1 MSVKYEWTIEELE
14 DGEVID
20 SDFRDK
26 LSDFKY
32 FPADMDL
39 GLVRNEGN
47 DIDGVTDRVWAY
59 VKDGKL
65 PEYFQDAYLQNTSH
79 KIPVRFHKELQ
90 DYHGYKAIA
99 KNIP

>member
-26 LSDFKY
+26 LLEFN
-32 FPADMDL
+32 FNHFTTGIDL

-47 DIDGVTDRVWAY
+47 DIDGLTNRLWAY

-65 PEYFQDAYLQNTSH
+65 PDYFQDAYLQTTSI
-79 KIPVRFHKELQ
+79 KIPARFHKELQ
-90 DYHGYKAIA
+90 DYQLSIIFK
-99 KNIP
+99 

>member
-26 LSDFKY
+26 LLEFNFSHFTTDIY
-32 FPADMDL
+32 L

-47 DIDGVTDRVWAY
+47 DIDGLTNRLWAY

-65 PEYFQDAYLQNTSH
+65 PDYFQDAYLQNTSI
-79 KIPVRFHKELQ
+79 KIPARFYKELQ
-90 DYHGYKAIA
+90 DYQLSIIFK
-99 KNIP
+99 